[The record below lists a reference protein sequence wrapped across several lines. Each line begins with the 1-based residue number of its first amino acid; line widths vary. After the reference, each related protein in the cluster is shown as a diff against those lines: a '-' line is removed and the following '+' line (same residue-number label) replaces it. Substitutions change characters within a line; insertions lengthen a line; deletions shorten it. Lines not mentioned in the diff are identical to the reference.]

1 MNRLANL
8 LLAST
13 LAASMTIPAAA
24 SAQDSYRYRSDQYQD
39 SSRDRNDQPQ
49 DSYRDRNDQ
58 YQADQAAYNA
68 QMRDYNAARD
78 QYDRDRAAYD
88 RRYGSGSYERTY
100 GRFDRDAPSPSR
112 AYVDTTATL
121 PPPSPEAGAC
131 AQARADAK
139 SSRIGGTVL
148 GAIIG
153 GALGSN
159 IAAGGHRNDGTLV
172 GAAVGGVIGNKAG
185 GNTRAGR
192 YSAACDHQG
201 SYYTYDQTYP
211 YREGRDWVPRG
222 DHPARYYSQNR
233 CRLAP
238 AETDSGEYR
247 YVRVCPDHDGR
258 YRLAT

>member
-13 LAASMTIPAAA
+13 LAASMTIPAASA
-24 SAQDSYRYRSDQYQD
+24 SAQG
-39 SSRDRNDQPQ
+39 
-49 DSYRDRNDQ
+49 SYRDRNTQ
-58 YQADQAAYNA
+58 YEADQAAYNA
-68 QMRDYNAARD
+68 QVRDYNAARD

-88 RRYGSGSYERTY
+88 RRYGPGSYERTY
-100 GRFDRDAPSPSR
+100 GDFDRNSPPPPR
-112 AYVDTTATL
+112 PYVDTTATV
-121 PPPSPEAGAC
+121 PPPAPESAAC
-131 AQARADAK
+131 ADARADAK

-192 YSAACDHQG
+192 MSAACDHEG
-201 SYYTYDQTYP
+201 AYYTYDQTYP

-222 DHPARYYSQNR
+222 EHPARYYTDNR

-238 AETDSGEYR
+238 AQTDTGEYR
-247 YVRVCPDHDGR
+247 YVRVCPDRDGR
-258 YRLAT
+258 YRFAG

>member
-1 MNRLANL
+1 MNRIANL

-13 LAASMTIPAAA
+13 LAASMTIPAASFA
-24 SAQDSYRYRSDQYQD
+24 
-39 SSRDRNDQPQ
+39 Q
-49 DSYRDRNDQ
+49 DSYRDRDVQ

-78 QYDRDRAAYD
+78 QYDRDRANYD
-88 RRYGSGSYERTY
+88 RRYGEGSYERTY
-100 GRFDRDAPSPSR
+100 GRFDRDPPRSYVNASATVPEPAPGS
-112 AYVDTTATL
+112 A
-121 PPPSPEAGAC
+121 AC
-131 AQARADAK
+131 ADARADAK
-139 SSRIGGTVL
+139 SGRIGGTIL

-172 GAAVGGVIGNKAG
+172 GAAVGGAIGNKAG
-185 GNTRAGR
+185 GDTKAGR
-192 YSAACDHQG
+192 YAALCDHQG
-201 SYYTYDQTYP
+201 AYYTFDQTQP

-222 DHPARYYSQNR
+222 EHPTRYYTDNR

-238 AETDSGEYR
+238 AQTDTGEYR

-258 YRLAT
+258 YRLAS